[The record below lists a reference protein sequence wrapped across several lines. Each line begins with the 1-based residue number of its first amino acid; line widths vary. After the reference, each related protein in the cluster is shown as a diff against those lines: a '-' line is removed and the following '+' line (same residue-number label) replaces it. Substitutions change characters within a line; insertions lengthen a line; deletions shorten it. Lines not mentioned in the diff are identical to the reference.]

1 MDKTTEEALR
11 RLKITRQGEGSSLPP
26 EEAKS
31 IEDEVKL
38 SLIKSIPM
46 MMWWLYMGM
55 QVTSLLSKK
64 VEEEIGKR
72 GKVMGNTTV
81 NLTEIVQ
88 ENDKGKS

>member
-1 MDKTTEEALR
+1 
-11 RLKITRQGEGSSLPP
+11 
-26 EEAKS
+26 
-31 IEDEVKL
+31 
-38 SLIKSIPM
+38 
-46 MMWWLYMGM
+46 MMWWLYLGM

-88 ENDKGKS
+88 ENDKSRS